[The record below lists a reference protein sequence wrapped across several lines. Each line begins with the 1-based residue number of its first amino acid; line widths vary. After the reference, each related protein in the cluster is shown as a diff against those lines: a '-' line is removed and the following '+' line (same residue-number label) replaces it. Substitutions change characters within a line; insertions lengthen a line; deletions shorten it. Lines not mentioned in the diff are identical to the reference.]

1 MFKLSKT
8 DETFIRYRNQYKLE
22 VFSTERKTYKLNN
35 IWKIQQLFLQFHID
49 EI

>member
-1 MFKLSKT
+1 MKHSSV
-8 DETFIRYRNQYKLE
+8 IVNQYKLE

-35 IWKIQQLFLQFHID
+35 IWKFQQPFFQFDID